1 MTLQKNSEKGG
12 SLVKDSGGIF
22 VLWGMGPNTLT
33 DWHLDAQ
40 DGPDGRLV
48 VRIIG
53 TSGGRE
59 VVTPPICR
67 RLTNWRVQD
76 VLGRVRRLQR
86 SRNFKAF

>member
-1 MTLQKNSEKGG
+1 M
-12 SLVKDSGGIF
+12 KDLAGF
-22 VLWGMGPNTLT
+22 PDLLGMDQETLT
-33 DWHLDAQ
+33 DWRLDAK

-59 VVTPPICR
+59 VVAPPICR